1 MDSFSEK
8 LYPRLSSFH
17 ERGPEVSRLR
27 QILNLLGCL
36 IVLPIYSVITGYA
49 RHPLTLDILLTIFS
63 AEFNRFM
70 NEGRRQ
76 KLQDLPQK
84 GQDLEKASISSP
96 KVNEGAECM
105 ATIVGYR
112 ENPELFA
119 RALESYKNIPECRL
133 VLVGVDGEDVP
144 DMEMIRVFQQVFPE
158 DSAVIHI
165 DEPFGEVAMHTYE
178 KTSTIDGNSRA
189 PEAYMEATIAHC
201 CQLAREI
208 LAEHDFKLGQ
218 HGGVTKL
225 CLYQPHLH
233 KKGIMFTS
241 FIFSIVIS
249 EMLGI
254 EYMWSSDSDTIVLP
268 DSLRCTIDTIA
279 GDPHVGGGSS
289 GLIVHNEDDSICT
302 KLGSVVYWSELYM
315 TRSVSTL
322 SGTSDCQSGPS
333 TAFRVSALSA
343 VLYPWYTQTV
353 LGHRMIVNEDRH
365 LTTNLLMRGWT
376 VTYASDT
383 LAATDTP
390 TTLSRWIM
398 QQVRWSRA
406 GHIES
411 FQQPKLYLI
420 TNPLF
425 FWAAVKREAGPLLGL
440 AYILYYLITGECFAY
455 FNWYDVG
462 IRIAYT
468 LIYNYC
474 RNPDRGPKNSWI
486 WIVPGLLFYNI
497 PLPMIHLWS
506 LITVFQDGWGTSMR
520 STSEMTKRGQAWK
533 RWNDLGFF
541 VVWMGIVGGTLG
553 RMTASKAGWDDGG
566 TMQAIFWG
574 VLIPTAVS
582 FYGLVVR
589 D

>member
-8 LYPRLSSFH
+8 LYPRLSSFQ
-17 ERGPEVSRLR
+17 ERGPEVSRFR

-63 AEFNRFM
+63 AEFNRYM
-70 NEGRRQ
+70 NETRRR
-76 KLQDLPQK
+76 KLQDPVQK
-84 GQDLEKASISSP
+84 TQDLEKAKFLSS
-96 KVNEGAECM
+96 NENQGAECM

-112 ENPELFA
+112 EDPGLFA
-119 RALESYKNIPECRL
+119 RALDSYKNIPECRL
-133 VLVGVDGEDVP
+133 VLVGVDGDDVP
-144 DMEMIRVFQQVFPE
+144 DMEMIRVFQQTFPE
-158 DSAVIHI
+158 NSAVIHI
-165 DEPFGEVAMHTYE
+165 EEPFGEVAMRTYE

-189 PEAYMEATIAHC
+189 PEAYNEATISHC

-208 LAEHDFKLGQ
+208 LAEHDLKLGQ
-218 HGGVTKL
+218 ANGITKL

-249 EMLGI
+249 EMLGV

-268 DSLRCTIDTIA
+268 DSLRSTIDTIA

-289 GLIVHNEDDSICT
+289 GLIVHNEEDSIST

-333 TAFRVSALSA
+333 TAFRVSALPA

-425 FWAAVKREAGPLLGL
+425 FWAAVKREAGPLLGF

-474 RNPDRGPKNSWI
+474 RNPDRGPKNSWL

-541 VVWMGIVGGTLG
+541 VIWMGIVGGTLG
-553 RMTASKAGWDDGG
+553 RMTASKFGWDDGS

>member
-1 MDSFSEK
+1 
-8 LYPRLSSFH
+8 
-17 ERGPEVSRLR
+17 
-27 QILNLLGCL
+27 
-36 IVLPIYSVITGYA
+36 
-49 RHPLTLDILLTIFS
+49 
-63 AEFNRFM
+63 
-70 NEGRRQ
+70 
-76 KLQDLPQK
+76 
-84 GQDLEKASISSP
+84 
-96 KVNEGAECM
+96 
-105 ATIVGYR
+105 
-112 ENPELFA
+112 
-119 RALESYKNIPECRL
+119 
-133 VLVGVDGEDVP
+133 
-144 DMEMIRVFQQVFPE
+144 
-158 DSAVIHI
+158 
-165 DEPFGEVAMHTYE
+165 
-178 KTSTIDGNSRA
+178 
-189 PEAYMEATIAHC
+189 
-201 CQLAREI
+201 
-208 LAEHDFKLGQ
+208 
-218 HGGVTKL
+218 
-225 CLYQPHLH
+225 
-233 KKGIMFTS
+233 
-241 FIFSIVIS
+241 
-249 EMLGI
+249 
-254 EYMWSSDSDTIVLP
+254 
-268 DSLRCTIDTIA
+268 
-279 GDPHVGGGSS
+279 
-289 GLIVHNEDDSICT
+289 
-302 KLGSVVYWSELYM
+302 M

-333 TAFRVSALSA
+333 TAFRVSALPA

-425 FWAAVKREAGPLLGL
+425 FWAAVKREAGPLLGF

-474 RNPDRGPKNSWI
+474 RNPDRGPKNSWL

-541 VVWMGIVGGTLG
+541 VIWMGIVGGTLG
-553 RMTASKAGWDDGG
+553 RMTASKAGWDDGS

-582 FYGLVVR
+582 FYGLVIR